1 MNLPSGYEQHPSL
14 FWWVVGGVTATS
26 LSLSAGLLFICRVWP
41 RIADQRRAQDLAGL
55 NDLLHHFDDIDDIF
69 QVVMDEARGKAV
81 TQAEFQRIV
90 KMHPSAHFIRE
101 RELRLMFQLFDL
113 NHNQVLEVG
122 EFNLNRNRPP
132 SSWMPT

>member
-1 MNLPSGYEQHPSL
+1 MVSCL
-14 FWWVVGGVTATS
+14 
-26 LSLSAGLLFICRVWP
+26 I
-41 RIADQRRAQDLAGL
+41 
-55 NDLLHHFDDIDDIF
+55 
-69 QVVMDEARGKAV
+69 ARGKAV

-101 RELRLMFQLFDL
+101 RELSLMFRLFDL
-113 NHNQVLEVG
+113 NHNQVLEVN